1 MDNLI
6 KICGLSTPETLD
18 VALGAGADLVGFVR
32 YPKSPRHVSLDL
44 GHRLSLQAKGRAQR
58 VVLLVNPGDEDIAQA
73 IEAINPDLIQLH
85 GSETPERVAEIR
97 SMVRRPVMK
106 AFGIAEPSDLKALT
120 PYAGGVDRILL
131 DAKPPRTAN
140 ALPGGNGL
148 AFDWRL
154 LNGLDPK
161 LSFMLSGGLDSRQ
174 RGGGDPVDPVAGRR
188 CVDRGGKR
196 TGSQGSGADRGLHQG
211 RPDSIRCCPSLTSG
225 CVPLPGRALR
235 SSRQDRPCQLKP
247 NPIPSAPVPT
257 SAGISAPSAAAS
269 SPRP

>member
-32 YPKSPRHVSLDL
+32 FPKSPRHVSLDL

-97 SMVRRPVMK
+97 AMIKRPVMK
-106 AFGIAEPSDLKALT
+106 AVGIAEPSDLKALT

-161 LSFMLSGGLDSRQ
+161 LSFMLSGGLTPDNVAEAIRLTKSQ
-174 RGGGDPVDPVAGRR
+174 AVDVSTGVESGPGLKDPARIEAFIR
-188 CVDRGGKR
+188 AAR
-196 TGSQGSGADRGLHQG
+196 TAFADHH
-211 RPDSIRCCPSLTSG
+211 
-225 CVPLPGRALR
+225 
-235 SSRQDRPCQLKP
+235 
-247 NPIPSAPVPT
+247 
-257 SAGISAPSAAAS
+257 
-269 SPRP
+269 

>member
-148 AFDWRL
+148 AFDWRV

-161 LSFMLSGGLDSRQ
+161 LSFMLSGGLTPDNVAEAIRLTRSQ
-174 RGGGDPVDPVAGRR
+174 AVDVSSGVESGPGLKDPARIEAFIR
-188 CVDRGGKR
+188 AAR
-196 TGSQGSGADRGLHQG
+196 TAF
-211 RPDSIRCCPSLTSG
+211 
-225 CVPLPGRALR
+225 
-235 SSRQDRPCQLKP
+235 
-247 NPIPSAPVPT
+247 
-257 SAGISAPSAAAS
+257 AAAHH
-269 SPRP
+269 

>member
-32 YPKSPRHVSLDL
+32 FPKSPRHVSLDL
-44 GHRLSLQAKGRAQR
+44 GHKLSLQARGRAQR

-97 SMVRRPVMK
+97 SMVKRPVMK
-106 AFGIAEPSDLKALT
+106 AFGVAEPSDLKALT
-120 PYAGGVDRILL
+120 PYASRVDRFLL

-161 LSFMLSGGLDSRQ
+161 LSFMLSGGLTPDNVAEAIRLTRPEAVDVST
-174 RGGGDPVDPVAGRR
+174 GVESGPGLKDPARIEAFIR
-188 CVDRGGKR
+188 AAR
-196 TGSQGSGADRGLHQG
+196 TAF
-211 RPDSIRCCPSLTSG
+211 
-225 CVPLPGRALR
+225 
-235 SSRQDRPCQLKP
+235 
-247 NPIPSAPVPT
+247 
-257 SAGISAPSAAAS
+257 AAAHH
-269 SPRP
+269 